1 MSEAVDEIAE
11 NAERELKFRFKTP
24 DFCEMKE
31 LFLALGDFGGGFE
44 LISSKGIMW
53 TPKDSDH
60 LLRRYFGEPG
70 ATHTLRAKKEADL
83 RLYRSVFANFPEYV
97 EYDGQ

>member
-1 MSEAVDEIAE
+1 MSEAIDEIAE

-24 DFCEMKE
+24 DFCEMKV
-31 LFLALGDFGGGFE
+31 LFAALEDFGRGFE
-44 LISSKGIMW
+44 LISSKGIVW

-70 ATHTLRAKKEADL
+70 ATHTFRARKESDI
-83 RLYRSVFANFPEYV
+83 RLYKSVFENFPEYV
-97 EYDGQ
+97 EYE